1 MPLPK
6 TFLKLCIVDK
16 NIKWESYDAQKERV
30 CSRFES
36 KEWRKIISGIH
47 TDQEWN
53 EFLTRLAG
61 YTHCFVLY
69 PSERNTPIAFILLMQ
84 EDEKG
89 KVISI
94 HGGGWDKSV
103 RLSLLYYRGLIV
115 MIEHLLK
122 QGFKVR
128 TSCLIANERAFR
140 FLRSV
145 GFVKYYSTDTKHLMW
160 INAKRLESSS
170 IYKRI
175 MQ

>member
-1 MPLPK
+1 MNFDCK
-6 TFLKLCIVDK
+6 TSDIT
-16 NIKWESYDAQKERV
+16 WRRTS
-30 CSRFES
+30 S
-36 KEWRKIISGIH
+36 KEYFRERFQDEDWHRIFVDFKS
-47 TDQEWN
+47 DN
-53 EFLTRLAG
+53 DCSPYLTQYKDIVQS
-61 YTHCFVLY
+61 YTLY
-69 PSERNTPIAFILLMQ
+69 DNKSQQSIALIWLIL
-84 EDEKG
+84 EEVNKHI
-89 KVISI
+89 ISI

-103 RLSLLYYRGLIV
+103 RLSFLYYRGLIV
-115 MIEHLLK
+115 MIDHLLK